1 MEKLS
6 LQTGVE
12 LGSDNETEEER
23 LERLKRA
30 CQMRCD
36 SANRV
41 EGNLNEYDGY
51 NCDICR
57 NKGYYSVPQLYLN
70 NYNDAQCTCGC
81 WKVRKPIR
89 AMLRSGL
96 KDVIKEYTFDRYI
109 ASEPWQ
115 QRVLETAKNYLSNTE
130 NNWFFFGGAT
140 GSGKTHICTAI
151 AINLLKRGKEV
162 KYMLWQDES
171 KNLKARVNDIEY
183 GDLIERYKA
192 VDILYIDDLFKTG
205 KDGTQTK
212 QRPTTG
218 DINLA
223 FEIIN
228 SRYAQKKITIISSE
242 CTITDLIDIDDAIA
256 GRIKQ
261 RSGAYCINI
270 APDRNKNY
278 RLK

>member
-1 MEKLS
+1 MQKLS
-6 LQTGVE
+6 LRTGVE

-23 LERLKRA
+23 LERLKKA
-30 CQMRCD
+30 CEIRCD
-36 SANRV
+36 SHNRV
-41 EGNLNEYDGY
+41 EGNLNEADGY

-57 NKGYYSVPQLYLN
+57 NKGYYSVPQFYLN
-70 NYNDAQCTCGC
+70 DYTDAQRTCEC

-115 QRVLETAKNYLSNTE
+115 QRVLETAKNYLSNVE

-151 AINLLKRGKEV
+151 AINLLKQGREV

-183 GDLIERYKA
+183 GDLIERYKT

-212 QRPTTG
+212 QRPTMG

-261 RSGAYCINI
+261 RSGVYCINV
-270 APDRNKNY
+270 APDRKKNY